1 MTTVEVLRGDKVQ
14 LHKTRGRRY
23 HPHGHGE
30 ETHFRPHI
38 QHVEPHYTESD
49 LDWNSRVRWLPHP
62 RYSDAPFPE
71 IKAIRFPSETR
82 LLRSFPEANMESNS
96 EWTFYPR
103 FGLPV
108 TYHFGKKCT
117 INGVHVRNL
126 TSTSEQT
133 VPMMVGRKK
142 QTIRS
147 HSLTS
152 PGNKPY
158 YTAEYSPGFHR
169 MGSTRPLPNFRGSP
183 IIRADTFI
191 PLQPK
196 PVFPCKPFKEKQK
209 IQHQE
214 EELHEVKM
222 LSTWRPASPILKSVF
237 YNKAGKKRVV

>member
-1 MTTVEVLRGDKVQ
+1 MFIWRISFGDCGKVVSGY
-14 LHKTRGRRY
+14 R
-23 HPHGHGE
+23 
-30 ETHFRPHI
+30 
-38 QHVEPHYTESD
+38 SD

-142 QTIRS
+142 QS
-147 HSLTS
+147 ECWKL
-152 PGNKPY
+152 
-158 YTAEYSPGFHR
+158 
-169 MGSTRPLPNFRGSP
+169 
-183 IIRADTFI
+183 
-191 PLQPK
+191 
-196 PVFPCKPFKEKQK
+196 
-209 IQHQE
+209 
-214 EELHEVKM
+214 
-222 LSTWRPASPILKSVF
+222 
-237 YNKAGKKRVV
+237 RVL